1 MRSSRAV
8 WLYMGATTAAGI
20 GLVLSLRGWTPNVL
34 PGPTFWLLLAS
45 GLALI
50 PVSGYCLICLGKN
63 VAVNMGSAVMMALL
77 LLLPPGFAALAAA
90 AGVALLYTLQ
100 HWEAEFIA
108 FNAAQTALTVGLAG
122 AIYWGLSPGPL
133 ATGFSL
139 AQVAAVLASVA
150 AFFLVNSLVVTGAAV
165 LLQRTRFTTYWMAT
179 FGRAAVPY
187 LSTLLLGVV
196 AAVIFIHAP
205 FFTPVLALPV
215 AAVYRALRSERI
227 VLRQTKE
234 TVELLADT
242 IDRRDPYTFAHSR
255 RVAALARRLADHL
268 GLDPDACDAVARAA
282 RVHDVG
288 KLGIPDALLRKSGS
302 LSRREIEQVRR
313 HAAIGAEIV
322 GSLPEYR
329 EGKEFILYHHEH
341 YDGSGYFGLS
351 GERIPLGARII
362 AVADALDAMTS
373 DRPYRAALGEAQA
386 LAELE
391 RGRGTQF
398 DPQVVRAVRDL
409 LAMERQTLRE
419 ILTDTNAALPESGK
433 AAAHG

>member
-1 MRSSRAV
+1 MRLSRAA
-8 WLYMGATTAAGI
+8 WLYMGATMAAGI
-20 GLVLSLRGWTPNVL
+20 GLVLFLRGWIPTVPS
-34 PGPTFWLLLAS
+34 GPTFWVLLAGS
-45 GLALI
+45 LLLI

-77 LLLPPGFAALAAA
+77 LLLPPGFAALTAA

-100 HWEAEFIA
+100 RWEPELIA

-122 AIYWGLSPGPL
+122 ALYWRLSPGPL

-139 AQVAAVLASVA
+139 PQVAAVLTSVA
-150 AFFLVNSLVVTGAAV
+150 AFYVVNSLVVTGAAV
-165 LLQRTRFTTYWMAT
+165 LLQRTRFPAYWRAT
-179 FGRAAVPY
+179 FGRALVPY

-205 FFTPVLALPV
+205 YFTPVLALPV

-242 IDRRDPYTFAHSR
+242 IDRRDPYTFAHSQ
-255 RVAALARRLADHL
+255 RVAALARRLADRL
-268 GLDPDACDAVARAA
+268 GLDPETCEAIARAA

-329 EGKEFILYHHEH
+329 EGKEFILYHHER
-341 YDGSGYFGLS
+341 YDGGGYFGLS

-373 DRPYRAALGEAQA
+373 DRPYRTALGEAQA

-398 DPQVVRAVRDL
+398 DPQVVRAVREL
-409 LAMERQTLRE
+409 LTTERQSLRE
-419 ILTDTNAALPESGK
+419 ILADASAALPDTGK
-433 AAAHG
+433 AAAHS